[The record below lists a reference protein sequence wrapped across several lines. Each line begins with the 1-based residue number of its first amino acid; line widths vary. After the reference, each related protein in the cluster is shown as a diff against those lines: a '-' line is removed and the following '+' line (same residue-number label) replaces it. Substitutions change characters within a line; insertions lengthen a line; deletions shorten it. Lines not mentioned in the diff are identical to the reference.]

1 MRAGSYRGL
10 LYWSASRN
18 DAKLDSGWEEM
29 MPLLRMSRCGVVA
42 GVALL
47 SLFGV
52 EPMRAQLTLP
62 QNGET
67 LPTYE
72 VATIKPSQ
80 PDTQRISIQGMPDG
94 LRMENVELSMIIKN
108 AYGANSDAQLIGGPQ
123 ALLERHFD
131 VQTKIDANDA
141 TQLKALSQDDRQRRM
156 ALMMQ
161 ALLRDRFHLK
171 MHVETRELPIY
182 VLVVAKGGPKLQP
195 TAPAAPEPAAEPG
208 TEAKPQE
215 MPDQL
220 PHRPKQGTM
229 MMRITSTKAEMSM
242 SGGTMERLAQML
254 TVWES
259 AEGRVVFDRTG
270 LTGKYD
276 WHLEWTP
283 EGMGMAQKG
292 ADGSAPDSDAPGL
305 FTALQEQLGLKLEPQ
320 KGQVQVVVID
330 HLEAPSPN

>member
-1 MRAGSYRGL
+1 MMR
-10 LYWSASRN
+10 
-18 DAKLDSGWEEM
+18 
-29 MPLLRMSRCGVVA
+29 LLRMSRCGVVA

-52 EPMRAQLTLP
+52 APMRAQLTLP

-67 LPTYE
+67 LPTFE

-80 PDTQRISIQGMPDG
+80 PDTHRMSIQSMPDG
-94 LRMENVELSMIIKN
+94 YRMENVELSLIIKN

-123 ALLERHFD
+123 ALLDKHFD
-131 VQTKIDANDA
+131 VQTKMDANDA
-141 TQLKALSQDDRQRRM
+141 AQLKALSQDDRQRRM

-161 ALLRDRFHLK
+161 ALLRDRFQLK

-195 TAPAAPEPAAEPG
+195 TAPAASEPAPELG
-208 TEAKPQE
+208 TGTQPIQL
-215 MPDQL
+215 PDQPL
-220 PHRPKQGTM
+220 HRPPHGSWV
-229 MMRITSTKAEMSM
+229 MRMSSTKAEMSV

-270 LTGKYD
+270 LAGKYD

-292 ADGSAPDSDAPGL
+292 ADGSTPESDAPGL
-305 FTALQEQLGLKLEPQ
+305 FTALQEQLGLRLEPQ